1 MFISQVDR
9 DEAVTTGRLA
19 VKAALEG
26 HTGEMIIFKR
36 TSDEP
41 YHIDYDLY
49 DLSHIANAESKIP
62 MSMFQDKTR
71 MSEEFRRYLRPLVQG
86 EVALTYENGI
96 AKVANFRKVHV
107 D

>member
-1 MFISQVDR
+1 MFISKVDR
-9 DEAVTTGRLA
+9 EEAVKTGELA

-41 YHIDYDLY
+41 YHIDFDLY

-62 MSMFQDKTR
+62 ASMFCDKTR
-71 MSEEFRRYLRPLVQG
+71 MSEEFRKYLRPLIQG
-86 EVALTYENGI
+86 EVDLVYENGI
-96 AKVANFRKVHV
+96 AKVSHFKKVHV
-107 D
+107 E